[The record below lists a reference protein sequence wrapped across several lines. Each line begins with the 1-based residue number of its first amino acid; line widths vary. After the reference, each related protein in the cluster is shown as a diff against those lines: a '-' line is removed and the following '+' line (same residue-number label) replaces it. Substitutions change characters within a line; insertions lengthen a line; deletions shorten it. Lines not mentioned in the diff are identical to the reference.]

1 MDAVVAKKEQLREKF
16 RKDGGVEETEEE
28 EKEKAEEGVF
38 ALDEG
43 TEDAENTEQ
52 GETVVVEDAAQE
64 EDGGLE

>member
-1 MDAVVAKKEQLREKF
+1 M
-16 RKDGGVEETEEE
+16 EETEEE